1 MTLEKDYYSIEQV
14 AEMLQVHYNTVR
26 RWILSGDIPAAKLC
40 DTWRI
45 KKSDLEMFFD
55 VNRIKPAEPKT
66 V

>member
-1 MTLEKDYYSIEQV
+1 MTLEQDYYTIEQV
-14 AEMLQVHYNTVR
+14 AELLQVHYQTVR

-45 KKSDLEMFFD
+45 KKTDLDMFFD
-55 VNRIKPAEPKT
+55 TNRIKAEDTKA